1 MSEHKCSPKPNDLGA
16 HARGPAYYKWG
27 PNDLQPWDVIDAF
40 GLDFYLGN
48 VIKYVLRAGKK
59 GPALD
64 DLRKAQHYIQK
75 AIEKEHEQ

>member
-1 MSEHKCSPKPNDLGA
+1 MSDHSPRPTVGA
-16 HARGPAYYKWG
+16 HEQGPAHYMTDMG
-27 PNDLQPWDVIDAF
+27 LQPWDVIDAF